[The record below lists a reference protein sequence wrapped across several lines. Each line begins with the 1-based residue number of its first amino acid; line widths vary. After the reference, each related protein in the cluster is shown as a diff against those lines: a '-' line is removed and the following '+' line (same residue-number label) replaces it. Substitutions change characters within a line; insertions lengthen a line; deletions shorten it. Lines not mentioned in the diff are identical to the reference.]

1 MDTTKT
7 YPALAFENKD
17 KAGLYI
23 GLLDAWCQDP
33 DEAILYVNKDGSKPD
48 KKKAKEFFLIREK
61 CHKRKTETSN
71 RVNGFKYAT

>member
-1 MDTTKT
+1 MELNNKIFMKTTKT

-48 KKKAKEFFLIREK
+48 KKKAKEIILIREK
-61 CHKRKTETSN
+61 II
-71 RVNGFKYAT
+71 VIF